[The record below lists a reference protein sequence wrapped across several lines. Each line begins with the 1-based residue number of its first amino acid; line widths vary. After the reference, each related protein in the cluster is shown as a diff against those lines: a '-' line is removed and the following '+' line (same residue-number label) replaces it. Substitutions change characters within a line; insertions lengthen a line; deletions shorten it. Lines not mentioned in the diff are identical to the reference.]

1 MEVIYFR
8 LLLCTTLTETA
19 IGGRS
24 ARLLMRLRNYLDDR
38 VERSVVLAATFVL

>member
-24 ARLLMRLRNYLDDR
+24 ARLLMRLRNLDDR